1 MEEMHKRYIAL
12 FIISLFLSLSFL
24 IIYADAEDAAP
35 IGKFR
40 TAEGSVDV
48 THKGE
53 TKAKPVRVL
62 DDAFFLDIVETLEQA
77 KTKIFFIDDSIL
89 NIGEKTRIE
98 ITEHIFDPNNDRRS
112 LIVKLVD
119 GKVRALVGRY
129 FSGSGSKFEI
139 HTPTAVAAARGSY
152 GIVWVQEVDGKIQTG
167 VINLGGLWEVR
178 NVDPNIPSSIIL
190 KEGEF
195 TQVQKGLPPMPGVEA
210 KPDLIKGLQAAT
222 DVKERPKEEL
232 PKGSLLPG
240 REIATEKPPPIST
253 IIQTAQ
259 STTTKG
265 SQGTITSELTIPVIP
280 PIQQQPPPITT
291 PVHVEIRFK

>member
-1 MEEMHKRYIAL
+1 MKEIHKRYIAL
-12 FIISLFLSLSFL
+12 FIIGLFFFLSFL
-24 IIYADAEDAAP
+24 IIYAYAEDVAP

-40 TAEGSVDV
+40 SAEGPVEV

-53 TKAKPVRVL
+53 IKARRARAL
-62 DDAFFLDIVETLEQA
+62 DDAFFLDIVETQEQA

-89 NIGEKTRIE
+89 NIGEKTKIE
-98 ITEHIFDPNNDRRS
+98 ITEHIFDPNNDKRS
-112 LIVKLVD
+112 LIIKLID
-119 GKVRALVGRY
+119 GKVRALVGKY

-152 GIVWVQEVDGKIQTG
+152 GIVWVSQVAGKIQTG
-167 VINLGGLWEVR
+167 VINLGGQWEVR
-178 NVDPNIPSSIIL
+178 NVDPNIPGSIIL
-190 KEGEF
+190 KEGET

-240 REIATEKPPPIST
+240 REIVTEKPIPISE

-259 STTTKG
+259 STTNKE
-265 SQGTITSELTIPVIP
+265 SQVTIASELPAIP
-280 PIQQQPPPITT
+280 PIQQQPPPTTT
-291 PVHVEIRFK
+291 PVHVEINFR